1 MENDIR
7 KIVTW
12 LPVSGRF
19 VRVSLLGVGLENDPA
34 VLLSSFTGLIILMI
48 PGNPGNEQ
56 FYADFGQIVLNK
68 ISRIMQIS
76 RENSLFCAVSHLNH
90 VPMPREYQG
99 MSIYNCADRISLAD
113 QIRHKFNFCLQY
125 LPKTA
130 RLIIVGHSIGS
141 YFMLKILPD
150 LLKNEFNVVRCI
162 ALFPTIEHMA
172 ESPKGELL
180 LPWIKKLCKW
190 DKIVQIL
197 FSWLVYLP
205 NFVKE
210 RVCTFVIK
218 NCYECFSPC
227 ILQSTI
233 EIVDINVIRNIIFMA
248 MDELST
254 VSNLDRVLLHYS
266 DRCRFLY
273 GTVDHW
279 CPLSYALEMQKRL
292 GKVVIDDKKCEH
304 AFVLNHQEIVAHKVA
319 KWIAECYG
327 NCPIIITVTIIYED
341 GLRILCNSVVQNILP
356 IFLYHLCLSL

>member
-48 PGNPGNEQ
+48 PDCFEQ
-56 FYADFGQIVLNK
+56 DFKNYANIQ
-68 ISRIMQIS
+68 
-76 RENSLFCAVSHLNH
+76 ENSLFCAVSHLNH

-279 CPLSYALEMQKRL
+279 CPLSYALEMQKGL
-292 GKVVIDDKKCEH
+292 EKKTE
-304 AFVLNHQEIVAHKVA
+304 NQSIRE
-319 KWIAECYG
+319 Y
-327 NCPIIITVTIIYED
+327 
-341 GLRILCNSVVQNILP
+341 LRP
-356 IFLYHLCLSL
+356 YR